1 MCARGQ
7 AVDITSHAS
16 QAFTYRHPVTD
27 LPEEEQMTTF
37 STNPGSDGHAAEVTI
52 RRLGV
57 DDAAAV
63 RRLAQRDSS
72 QPPAGLLLGAE
83 LDGRLMAAISATSGE
98 VVADPFHRTAELVE
112 ALRLRVGHI
121 DGQPGGSRR
130 GLVARLR
137 RTAAA
142 KRALPARS

>member
-1 MCARGQ
+1 M
-7 AVDITSHAS
+7 TS
-16 QAFTYRHPVTD
+16 
-27 LPEEEQMTTF
+27 F
-37 STNPGSDGHAAEVTI
+37 STSPGSDGHAAEVTI

-83 LDGRLMAAISATSGE
+83 LDGRLLAAISATSGE

-112 ALRLRVGHI
+112 ALRLRIGQV

-130 GLVARLR
+130 RLLSRLR
-137 RTAAA
+137 RTTAA

>member
-1 MCARGQ
+1 MSARGQ
-7 AVDITSHAS
+7 AVDITSHAL

-27 LPEEEQMTTF
+27 LPEEEHMTTF
-37 STNPGSDGHAAEVTI
+37 STNAGSDGHAAEVTI
-52 RRLGV
+52 RRLDV

-83 LDGRLMAAISATSGE
+83 LDGRLRAAISATSGE
-98 VVADPFHRTAELVE
+98 VVADPFYRTAELVE
-112 ALRLRVGHI
+112 TLRLRVGQV
-121 DGQPGGSRR
+121 DGQPGASRR
-130 GLVARLR
+130 GLLSRLR
-137 RTAAA
+137 RTTAA